1 MNKSQPILTY
11 TLSFLILAVI
21 FKIIG
26 LLNLNNEEILAYT
39 FIFYGISSVYLSL
52 GRDKKFRIFL
62 GTVVFLIGIIL
73 FVLNNFDIN
82 NISKI
87 IFPSILFILG
97 IGFLMLY
104 LDNINDKAMLYIS
117 LIFILTALVYSITI
131 GSMKL
136 GLFIYS
142 IHHVI
147 LKYWI
152 VAIIALIIFTAIN
165 YDEKSKV

>member
-26 LLNLNNEEILAYT
+26 LLNLSNEEILAYT
-39 FIFYGISSVYLSL
+39 FIFYGISSVYLSF

-62 GTVVFLIGIIL
+62 GTVFFLIGIIL

-104 LDNINDKAMLYIS
+104 IDNINDKAMLYIS
-117 LIFILTALVYSITI
+117 LIFIFTGLVYSISI

-142 IHHVI
+142 VYHII

-165 YDEKSKV
+165 YDEKNKV